1 MKRLLILAA
10 ILFAMLTATASCQTF
25 DLNEKMLDAAF
36 ALDEQQALIPD
47 ASEQRVL
54 LTLTVKGIN
63 KEDYKVDYTIDGKPG
78 SGSNSL
84 TIYDTAISETGL
96 YSFGELHL
104 DKRMY
109 TDDYDGN
116 FPSGSS
122 TKLLYLNDGKYTHLS
137 LGTAKFLSPKLRPG
151 THTIEYTVTNSYG
164 QTVEKTTTFTLP
176 TVGGG
181 QNLPGI

>member
-96 YSFGELHL
+96 YSFGEIHL

-116 FPSGSS
+116 FPTGSF
-122 TKLLYLNDGKYTHLS
+122 TKLRSINTGKNSCQS
-137 LGTAKFLSPKLRPG
+137 LGRAKFLSPKLKAG
-151 THTIEYTVTNSYG
+151 THTIEYTITNSHG
-164 QTVEKTTTFTLP
+164 QTVEKTTSFTLP
-176 TVGGG
+176 A
-181 QNLPGI
+181 QSADR

>member
-1 MKRLLILAA
+1 MKRLLMLTA
-10 ILFAMLTATASCQTF
+10 ILFAMLAATASCQNF

-36 ALDEQQALIPD
+36 TLDEQQVLIPG

-54 LTLTVKGIN
+54 LTLIVKGIN

-122 TKLLYLNDGKYTHLS
+122 TKLHYLNDGKYTHPS
-137 LGTAKFLSPKLRPG
+137 LGTARFLSPKLRPG
-151 THTIEYTVTNSYG
+151 THTIEYTVTNSHG
-164 QTVEKTTTFTLP
+164 QTVEKTTKFTLP
-176 TVGGG
+176 TQSNG
-181 QNLPGI
+181 L